1 MNKSESI
8 GTLAAALSK
17 AQGKYKPVVRN
28 CTNPF
33 FKSHYADLAAIF
45 DATREALMTNELS
58 VIQTNEI
65 SDNGKLVVVTTLMH
79 SSGEWISGT
88 LSMKPVKE
96 DPQGQGSCLTYIR
109 RYAMQQILGVASEDE
124 DDGNIASQGGK
135 EIDKKP
141 INAATGD
148 VISEPQRKRLFA
160 ISKKAG
166 ISEEDIKAFL
176 LTYGF
181 TSSKLITKDKYEEIC
196 TKVEAGNI
204 KSNNPEGCTKDP
216 VRCEHSVYNDNKEA
230 VCFVDDNNPCKYYRK
245 ELL

>member
-1 MNKSESI
+1 MHKSESI

-28 CTNPF
+28 CINPF

-45 DATREALMTNELS
+45 DATREALMVNELS

-65 SDNGKLVVVTTLMH
+65 SDNGKLVVITTLMH

-88 LSMKPVKE
+88 LSMKPIKE

-124 DDGNIASQGGK
+124 DDGNIASQPAQPSQ
-135 EIDKKP
+135 DKKDILP
-141 INAATGD
+141 EN

-166 ISEEDIKAFL
+166 ISEEDMKDFL
-176 LTYGF
+176 STYSF
-181 TSSKLITKDKYEEIC
+181 SSSKFITKDKYEEIC

-204 KSNNPEGCTKDP
+204 FKHDIEGCTKDP
-216 VRCEHSVYNDNKEA
+216 VRCDKSTFDNDKKASCDTGE
-230 VCFVDDNNPCKYYRK
+230 PCKYQQGT
-245 ELL
+245 LV